1 MDEQAKKL
9 ERFQKKLKKVRML
22 LMDVDGVL
30 TDGSIILGTGDMELK
45 CFNVQDGMGITL
57 ARYGGIKVGIITGRS
72 SEAVTRRAEELHFD
86 VLFQNARD
94 KMDAYE
100 EILSRYDLPDRQ
112 VCFIGDDLLDL
123 PLLKRAGFPCCVPNA
138 HKDVIGYADYVTKA
152 SGGRGAVREIIDMI
166 LKKSGLWHKATKK
179 YTRGKD
185 IK

>member
-112 VCFIGDDLLDL
+112 VCFIGDDIQDIAVME
-123 PLLKRAGFPCCVPNA
+123 KAGVSVAVANA
-138 HKDVIGYADYVTKA
+138 RQEVRDIADYTTKY
-152 SGGRGAVREIIDMI
+152 SGGKGAVREVVEELLIAQGKWEKVLNQM
-166 LKKSGLWHKATKK
+166 GLT
-179 YTRGKD
+179 TR
-185 IK
+185 